1 MISISLDQ
9 WIDIREELLDDS
21 AGPIDD
27 PDWFVIVDLAEFDN
41 EFDDHVTMEFKTP
54 EAEMW
59 FKLKY
64 IKE

>member
-9 WIDIREELLDDS
+9 WIDIRETYFDDS
-21 AGPIDD
+21 AGP
-27 PDWFVIVDLAEFDN
+27 VDEPEFDV
-41 EFDDHVTMEFKTP
+41 EIDDHVILTFHTP
-54 EAEMW
+54 QDEMW